1 MDSTSSRVY
10 PGDGVSYRL
19 TGAPTPEVDPG
30 DPPPTNN
37 GVLPNGT
44 PIPLDVHAYVDARHY
59 ITGAPVSTKAQAIYI
74 EDVWNVTPNL
84 LLNLGVRADKFENTL
99 ASGATFAKA
108 DFSDMISPRVGF
120 SWDIKGDGATK
131 LRSEEH
137 TSELQSLMRISY
149 AVFCL

>member
-30 DPPPTNN
+30 DQPPTNN

-74 EDVWNVTPNL
+74 EDVWNVPPNL
-84 LLNLGVRADKFENTL
+84 LLHLGVRADKFENAL
-99 ASGATFAKA
+99 ASGATFAPPV
-108 DFSDMISPRVGF
+108 SSYQISPPVEC
-120 SWDIKGDGATK
+120 SW
-131 LRSEEH
+131 
-137 TSELQSLMRISY
+137 
-149 AVFCL
+149 